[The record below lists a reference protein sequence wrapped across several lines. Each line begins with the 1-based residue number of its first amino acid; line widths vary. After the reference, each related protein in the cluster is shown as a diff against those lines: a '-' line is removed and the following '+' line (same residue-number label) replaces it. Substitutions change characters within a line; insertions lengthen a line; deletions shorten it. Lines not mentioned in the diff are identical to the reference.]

1 MKKKITLIKYDNPGN
16 IGSLINLIKN
26 INLKNNNKF
35 SINISKKAEII
46 KKSDILI
53 LPGVGQFD
61 EVMSFLNKN
70 NLKNILKEHSK
81 RKIIIGICIGMQ
93 VFFDNSEEG
102 NLNGLGFIRGRV
114 KKIKDKKVPVI
125 GWKKTLISNNDKL
138 IDERFDETYLYYV
151 HSYQA
156 LPDNKK
162 TILMNLVNNNNTI
175 TALIRQSNLIGFQFH
190 PELSSNSGF
199 KILESI
205 LLKYS

>member
-26 INLKNNNKF
+26 INFKNNNKF
-35 SINISKKAEII
+35 SINISKKAKII

-70 NLKNILKEHSK
+70 NLKNILREHSRK
-81 RKIIIGICIGMQ
+81 KIIIGICIGMQ

-102 NLNGLGFIRGRV
+102 DLNGLGFIRGRV
-114 KKIKDKKVPVI
+114 KKIKDKKVPLI
-125 GWKKTLISNNDKL
+125 GWKKTLKSNNDKL

-175 TALIRQSNLIGFQFH
+175 TALIKQSNLIGFQFH